1 MKKWR
6 IFMLNDHDP
15 HHDND
20 YRNWAE
26 NAKVNGRE
34 ETFAIIKEGEAL
46 RCYWRL
52 RRVSKSL
59 EVNWI

>member
-1 MKKWR
+1 MY
-6 IFMLNDHDP
+6 IADDHHP
-15 HHDND
+15 HHDYD

-26 NAKVNGRE
+26 KAKANGRQEIGALLE
-34 ETFAIIKEGEAL
+34 EGAAL

-59 EVNWI
+59 GVIWR